1 MIPKELA
8 NDIFNQAA
16 DAQTLIDSLM
26 SHVEHIE
33 AETETAEAWN
43 AKRLTVMI
51 NEKLSSIIGL
61 ADRLQQENV

>member
-1 MIPKELA
+1 MNTKDLA

-26 SHVEHIE
+26 NYVDHIKS
-33 AETETAEAWN
+33 ETNLAEAFN

-51 NEKLSSIIGL
+51 NEKLSSIIGS
-61 ADRLQQENV
+61 ADRLQHDNP